1 MAEVLGQVVTG
12 VAAKYTEL
20 VVELV
25 ANVKRLGQTLKKL
38 HKGSASSGDGSMSDD
53 EKIYLQV
60 VFRIRHELLAS
71 PTQKQYDSS
80 AHELAAWYH
89 QRRAPCAASEERAT
103 ACCSSVSRVVLIR
116 VFATRPW
123 QVYLDVEAVA
133 AHLKELVGQEL
144 CAERAET
151 AVESNSAL
159 RDLRDKVKPSAIC
172 PRASGA

>member
-38 HKGSASSGDGSMSDD
+38 HKGSASSGDMSGSMSDD

-60 VFRIRHELLAS
+60 VFRIRPELLAS

-89 QRRAPCAASEERAT
+89 QRRAPCAALVKSEQRQQTAAGLRPARRSRA
-103 ACCSSVSRVVLIR
+103 A
-116 VFATRPW
+116 
-123 QVYLDVEAVA
+123 
-133 AHLKELVGQEL
+133 
-144 CAERAET
+144 
-151 AVESNSAL
+151 
-159 RDLRDKVKPSAIC
+159 
-172 PRASGA
+172 